1 MTRISYLFHL
11 LKWGCISTLA
21 GAAMASCAGGYLWIL
36 GGQTPIWTEV
46 KARQQQSPAGVRIT
60 VKPGM
65 SLTELA
71 AHMASQGCTI
81 SPHLITLYIK
91 LFSHFE
97 KAKSGT
103 YRLAATDSLRTTMH
117 KIIAGDTTDDLAF
130 RITIP
135 EGYTLRQIAAR
146 MIAQRNQLADGAG
159 LSMDSL
165 LTQMQAQPYI
175 QTLGITASSLEG
187 YLYPETYEFYGQPPT
202 SNAVIKRMTAQ
213 LFTLI
218 DPAITQG
225 LQRRGISLHQGL
237 IMASLIEK
245 ETAIAAE
252 KPFIAEVIWNRLQR
266 KMPLGIDA
274 AIIYGIPDY
283 RGNITT
289 AHLQDDTNLY
299 NTRIHRGLPP
309 SPIGS
314 PTISSLRAVIEPS
327 NLGYLYYVLMA
338 HRGGRHHFSK
348 TYREHRRHVAR
359 LIQAGGSRP
368 ASSP

>member
-1 MTRISYLFHL
+1 MARFPYLFRL
-11 LKWGCISTLA
+11 LTWGCVSALT
-21 GAAMASCAGGYLWIL
+21 GAAIAGCAAGYLWIL
-36 GGQTPIWTEV
+36 GGQTNIWPSTTPL
-46 KARQQQSPAGVRIT
+46 QGSPAATIT
-60 VKPGM
+60 VAPGM
-65 SLTELA
+65 SLDELA
-71 AHMASQGCTI
+71 AHLAAQGCTI
-81 SPHLITLYIK
+81 SPLLITLYIK

-103 YRLAATDSLRTTMH
+103 YSLAATDSLRITMH
-117 KIIAGDTTDDLAF
+117 KIIAGETTDELAF

-135 EGYTLRQIAAR
+135 EGYTLRQIAAKI
-146 MIAQRNQLADGAG
+146 IAQRRQLADGAG

-175 QTLGITASSLEG
+175 QTLGITAPTLEG
-187 YLYPETYEFYGQPPT
+187 YLYPETYEFYGKPPT
-202 SNAVIKRMTAQ
+202 AIAVITRMAEQ
-213 LFTLI
+213 LFKLI

-225 LQRRGISLHQGL
+225 LQRHGISLHQGL

-252 KPFIAEVIWNRLQR
+252 KPLIAEVIWNRLRR

-274 AIIYGIPDY
+274 ALIYGIPDY
-283 RGNITT
+283 QGNITA
-289 AHLQDDTNLY
+289 AHLQDRSNPY

-314 PTISSLRAVIEPS
+314 PTISSLHAVIKPS

-338 HRGGRHHFSK
+338 DRGSRHHFSK

-359 LIQAGGSRP
+359 LVRAGQARP